1 MGFGLLSGGLRLA
14 GLAAVALAG
23 MPPAHHLGR
32 ARYIGGRPNRGNFHP
47 KRNRNTGKP
56 HEHAREI
63 ARAQRQ
69 AERVAANRL
78 DRAERQVAR
87 DGWFGEFYELE
98 PGDGLSRRG
107 RRVAL

>member
-69 AERVAANRL
+69 
-78 DRAERQVAR
+78 VAR